1 MVQTMV
7 LYQHRFLGHTA
18 DGDNFMYSWWSVSNR
33 TLVAA
38 QAAAVTWNAT
48 LWGGA
53 TAGNGLEDHVTAEVG
68 MDSVTTVSVDVLTG
82 LQAQRVDTAQV
93 INGVAAGN
101 ALPADVALV
110 VSLRTGQATRRGRGR
125 FYLPQPAAS
134 QLTTNG
140 RVLPD
145 FITDLGASLQ
155 AAWTAYNSATDD
167 PVVYSRTGRVT
178 NVITSFDI
186 GNLYDTQR
194 GRESSQVEART
205 STTMP

>member
-1 MVQTMV
+1 MP

-18 DGDNFMYSWWSVSNR
+18 DGDNWMYSWWATSNR
-33 TLVAA
+33 NLVDA
-38 QAAAVTWNAT
+38 QAAAVAWNAA
-48 LWGGA
+48 LWAGA

-68 MDSVTTVSVDVLTG
+68 NDSVTTVTVDVLTG
-82 LQAQRVDTAQV
+82 LQSARADTAQAIV
-93 INGVAAGN
+93 GVAAGN

-110 VSLRTGQATRRGRGR
+110 VSLRTGLANRRGRGR

-145 FITDLGASLQ
+145 FITDLSASLD
-155 AAWTAYNSATDD
+155 AAWNTYNTATDI
-167 PVVYSRTGRVT
+167 PVVYSRTARSTQPIV
-178 NVITSFDI
+178 SFDI

-205 STTMP
+205 STVMP

>member
-1 MVQTMV
+1 MV
-7 LYQHRFLGHTA
+7 LYQHRFQGHTA
-18 DGDNFMYSWWSVSNR
+18 DGDQWMYSWWATSNR
-33 TLVAA
+33 NLVDA
-38 QAAAVTWNAT
+38 QAAAVAWNAT

-53 TAGNGLEDHVTAEVG
+53 TAGNGLEDHVTAQVG
-68 MDSVTTVSVDVLTG
+68 NDIVTTVSVDVLTG
-82 LQAQRVDTAQV
+82 QQQQRLDGAQAIV
-93 INGVAAGN
+93 GVAAGN

-110 VSLRTGQATRRGRGR
+110 VSLRTSLSQRRARGR

-155 AAWTAYNSATDD
+155 AAWDTYNTATDI
-167 PVVYSRTGRVT
+167 PVVYSRVARATNPVVT
-178 NVITSFDI
+178 FNI
-186 GNLYDTQR
+186 GDLYDTQR

-205 STTMP
+205 TTTMP

>member
-1 MVQTMV
+1 MNMV

-18 DGDNFMYSWWSVSNR
+18 DGDNWMYSWWATSNR
-33 TLVAA
+33 SLVDA
-38 QAAAVTWNAT
+38 QAAAVAWNAA
-48 LWGGA
+48 LWAGA

-68 MDSVTTVSVDVLTG
+68 NDSVTTVTIDVLTG
-82 LQAQRVDTAQV
+82 LQSARLDTAQS
-93 INGVAAGN
+93 IDGVAAGN

-110 VSLRTGQATRRGRGR
+110 VSLRTGLANRRGRGR

-140 RVLPD
+140 RVLAD
-145 FITDLGASLQ
+145 FVTDLGASLE
-155 AAWTAYNSATDD
+155 AAWTAYNTATDI
-167 PVVYSRTGRVT
+167 PVVYSRTSRST
-178 NVITSFDI
+178 QPITTFDI

-194 GRESSQVEART
+194 GRESSQVESRT